1 MKIKFLIL
9 LSIIEVVKLKSNLSL
24 FLVAVVFILGLFVRT
39 EHIVAQIA
47 DRDETQLQGPRTP
60 LHVKVILERA
70 YVDGDISHEVIH
82 ETIWSME
89 NFWAKYDGW
98 DLIYMGKD
106 KLVFHK
112 NIDDISPLL
121 KTNGY
126 FGITDE
132 GILTIFNGNP
142 RNYNIIH
149 SFFQIDVGKLESRKH
164 EQLKKGIPIKSKN
177 DYVEVLESFKVYSKE
192 EKH

>member
-1 MKIKFLIL
+1 MSRIL
-9 LSIIEVVKLKSNLSL
+9 SPMLM
-24 FLVAVVFILGLFVRT
+24 VFVFTSVFFT
-39 EHIVAQIA
+39 HSVHI
-47 DRDETQLQGPRTP
+47 QGKTMDGMRIVQEEEMPV
-60 LHVKVILERA
+60 HVTVILERA
-70 YVDGDISHEVIH
+70 YVDGDISQEVVR

-89 NFWAKYDGW
+89 NFWAKYDEW
-98 DLIYMGKD
+98 DLVYMGKD

-132 GILTIFNGNP
+132 GILTIFNGKP
-142 RNYNIIH
+142 RNYNIIQ
-149 SFFQIDVGKLESRKH
+149 SFFQIDVGRLESTKH

-177 DYVEVLESFKVYSKE
+177 NYVEVLESFKMYSTE